1 MSPPC
6 QPNSYPPPA
15 ANHRAHVWGQCVHGV
30 ALHTFNISHLIKHEK
45 TRKNFNIAELLS
57 RLKKKQMEEERRLRE
72 WEDLKRM
79 ECEAEEQA
87 LRAME
92 RELERERTKKRRE
105 EEEQRARRRREEEEE
120 REKKDPSPR
129 KSPK

>member
-1 MSPPC
+1 M
-6 QPNSYPPPA
+6 
-15 ANHRAHVWGQCVHGV
+15 
-30 ALHTFNISHLIKHEK
+30 
-45 TRKNFNIAELLS
+45 KNFNIAELLS

-79 ECEAEEQA
+79 ESEAEEQA

-92 RELERERTKKRRE
+92 RELERERTKKREE
-105 EEEQRARRRREEEEE
+105 EEEQ